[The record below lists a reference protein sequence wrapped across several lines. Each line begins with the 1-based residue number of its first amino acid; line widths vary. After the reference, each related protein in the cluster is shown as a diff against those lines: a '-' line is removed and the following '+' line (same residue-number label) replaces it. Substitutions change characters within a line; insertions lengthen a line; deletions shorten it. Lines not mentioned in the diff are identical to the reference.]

1 VSSNVFHE
9 NTTNLSVS
17 CAILWFRHRI
27 HRFAESSW
35 FEQQIWRF
43 GLELRMV
50 SASLETKLSV
60 LWKTMEDVASR
71 RGFHQQNIPLL
82 CGARCSTN
90 QHFIMRC
97 HYIDVF
103 QVLVNKAQFAAQR
116 FPTLLFHNTGMVL
129 IVSCAMNVC
138 ASSIQRLV
146 GSLLSITEA
155 ATRHQ
160 NRHLS

>member
-1 VSSNVFHE
+1 M
-9 NTTNLSVS
+9 
-17 CAILWFRHRI
+17 RH
-27 HRFAESSW
+27 S
-35 FEQQIWRF
+35 
-43 GLELRMV
+43 MV
-50 SASLETKLSV
+50 SAQNPQVCRKFVVRTTNMACWAGIENGVCEFGEKFSV

-71 RGFHQQNIPLL
+71 RGFHQQNIPLF